1 MKKHI
6 ANIITGSRIAFSLPL
21 LFIPLSSAWFAILY
35 LVCGLTDMVDGTIAR
50 KTGSVSKFGARLDTV
65 ADFVFMS
72 VCCVKILPRK
82 AGAHRDL
89 YAPKRIFSRNTA
101 AKSHGQRQPY
111 RGFLPCLSR
120 KSLALVCFAV
130 LNRKFC
136 FTAGLLWRKRFI
148 QNRVNP
154 YVYPPDMGKSSCRG
168 GRIFYEGFYRS
179 GS

>member
-120 KSLALVCFAV
+120 KSLDSVCFAV
-130 LNRKFC
+130 LNRRFF
-136 FTAGLLWRKRFI
+136 FTVVTDDRRNTGCIPRAAGAAVEKKMHSK
-148 QNRVNP
+148 P
-154 YVYPPDMGKSSCRG
+154 CKSLCAPA
-168 GRIFYEGFYRS
+168 
-179 GS
+179 